1 MASSSHSELEDAIFI
16 AYLFER
22 IFFESI
28 ARLNTP
34 CTGGTNFHPIELA
47 TKLDYISR
55 FYAQMSLKPCT
66 RRRGEA
72 MNLLGLNTAFG
83 VTIYLTNHRHRLKV
97 LPDSFAQEIRL
108 DFSSESKLRMSIFSP
123 ALSPKEMVDIRQLF
137 TSRVPENYREEIEYL
152 MGMMR
157 RNGLWEAPSQLKK
170 NCQDILGSPMPIQ
183 HQMKHETYVEKYVE
197 GFKKNRSH
205 RIHRQCLENELIR
218 SLEALTS
225 WGVQVLSSSAKGI
238 NISDFDLEL
247 IMTYTRGKK
256 LDNAMDELLVMLKC
270 AGYKSVHL
278 HNRYSDE
285 LCQRDD
291 EYVGFYDP
299 KSELTCQITLV
310 SPIDTCHGG
319 TDLRD
324 MMQSYADIDNRVEP
338 FIFAVQK
345 ILDKHGRSRQVL
357 SNLAVTMIAIHYLQF
372 KSILP
377 QLLSHQNRRANF
389 EFYSGPDE
397 KILPEDTT
405 VISDERMLA
414 EWPKDAPP
422 MAETLRAQISN
433 KRYGSM
439 DDRNTTNKKR
449 GKYTLTLQ
457 ELWEAATGHRMIL
470 TDYDKQLAKIRPFDK
485 SPSPLSLGHLLIDF
499 FKSTA
504 TDFKEWETHVLV
516 PKSPGRGFK
525 GSVSSD
531 VFTGLVVQDPF
542 VLQLNLTSQCTG
554 WKFMSTSK
562 TFQRAD
568 ETLSGGYRR
577 PERSKKGGDEVGG
590 EESEQKTKWFGS
602 IVSRCTKE
610 EEEEND
616 DGDETEREGKSSDKY
631 FDGFCDAR
639 SGTIIQGIASRLL
652 FISDAAIG
660 RR

>member
-34 CTGGTNFHPIELA
+34 CTDGTNFHPIELA

-97 LPDSFAQEIRL
+97 LPDSFAKQIRL

-123 ALSPKEMVDIRQLF
+123 ALSPKDMVDIRQLF

-157 RNGLWEAPSQLKK
+157 RNGLWEAPGQLKK
-170 NCQDILGSPMPIQ
+170 NCQGILGSPMPIQ
-183 HQMKHETYVEKYVE
+183 HEMKHETYVE
-197 GFKKNRSH
+197 N
-205 RIHRQCLENELIR
+205 
-218 SLEALTS
+218 
-225 WGVQVLSSSAKGI
+225 SSAKGI

-389 EFYSGPDE
+389 EFYSGPDG

-422 MAETLRAQISN
+422 MAETLRAQINN
-433 KRYGSM
+433 KRYGFM
-439 DDRNTTNKKR
+439 DDRNATNKKR

-516 PKSPGRGFK
+516 PKNPGRGFK

-577 PERSKKGGDEVGG
+577 RERSKKSGDVVGG
-590 EESEQKTKWFGS
+590 EESEQKTKWLGS

-616 DGDETEREGKSSDKY
+616 DDDETEREGKRSDRY

-639 SGTIIQGIASRLL
+639 SGTIIQEIASRLL
-652 FISDAAIG
+652 FISDATIG